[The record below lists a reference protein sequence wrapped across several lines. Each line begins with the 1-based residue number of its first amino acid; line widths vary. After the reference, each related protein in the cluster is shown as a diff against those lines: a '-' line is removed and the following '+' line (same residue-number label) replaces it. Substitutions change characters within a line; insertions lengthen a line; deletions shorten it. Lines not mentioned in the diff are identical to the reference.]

1 MDKFNNQDIVYNKPV
16 MKVIGL
22 GGGGCNAIDRMLTMG
37 YGTDDVEFIAA
48 NTDLQALQRCQAN
61 TKILMGPQL
70 TNGLGSGGRP
80 EVGEKAAWESED
92 VLRKALS
99 GADIVFLTAGMGGG
113 TGSGSISV
121 AAEIAREQG
130 AITIAVV
137 STPFSFEAGKRI
149 TNARNRLSKLAE
161 HCDTLITIPNDQLLK
176 VSPSNI
182 TLREAFAYAD
192 DVLRQGITGIT
203 QLLSGTGE
211 INVDFSHIRHM
222 MANGGGSLLS
232 IGYGKGEDKVS
243 NALYQALN
251 HPLLEHLPIENATG
265 IIANFTG
272 GEDLSFGEVMEG
284 LSHLQQ
290 FTGNNAE
297 IIPGQIVDPNMK
309 DEVQIILIITGIAS
323 TPLKSET
330 VDKSGA
336 EIGTVSTAS
345 RVYAEPVRYA
355 VETTPEVEAE
365 PELEMAYAVAE
376 PAAVNAAASSSDRL
390 IPSEPADVS
399 GYTPSDA
406 ANAMFDTIMQ
416 PFGLSGIES
425 SSRKVGEKRNGMD
438 SVDYDTPTFLR
449 RRL

>member
-1 MDKFNNQDIVYNKPV
+1 

-130 AITIAVV
+130 SITIAVV

-149 TNARNRLSKLAE
+149 TNARTRLSKLAE

-355 VETTPEVEAE
+355 VETAPE
-365 PELEMAYAVAE
+365 PEPEMEMAYAVAE
-376 PAAVNAAASSSDRL
+376 PAAANASASSSDRL
-390 IPSEPADVS
+390 IPSEPAEVS

>member
-1 MDKFNNQDIVYNKPV
+1 MEKFNNQDIVYNKPV

-149 TNARNRLSKLAE
+149 TNARTRLSKLAE

-243 NALYQALN
+243 TALYQALN

-355 VETTPEVEAE
+355 VETAPE
-365 PELEMAYAVAE
+365 PEPEMEMAYAVSE
-376 PAAVNAAASSSDRL
+376 PAAANASASSSDRL
-390 IPSEPADVS
+390 IPSEPAEVS

>member
-1 MDKFNNQDIVYNKPV
+1 MEKFNNQDIVYNKPV

-345 RVYAEPVRYA
+345 RVFAEPVRYA
-355 VETTPEVEAE
+355 VETAPEVEAE
-365 PELEMAYAVAE
+365 PEMEMAYAVAE
-376 PAAVNAAASSSDRL
+376 TAAGSASASSSDRL
-390 IPSEPADVS
+390 IPSEPAEVS
-399 GYTPSDA
+399 GYMPSDA